1 MCKKLIL
8 LLWTALLTAV
18 VLQAQTVKNVS
29 VSNESSFT
37 DHISLSEDSRDMDIM
52 VKLVFDEQK
61 NSLTVSVLSYR
72 SLFVFR
78 EASRYHSVV
87 RGSSLRPDLLP
98 YVAEAE
104 PKAKFVLSKALKKSI
119 HKKKKYVFNRWVE
132 YDGLQPA
139 PAAYKM
145 VNDYIEQAFEIQGQ
159 RGVVTLTLRDIFL
172 LEPSKKNPK
181 LYTLMQGRD
190 LNLRYQIQILRN
202 PCFGLDD
209 ELAATAKVC
218 TDAKTAWDGFKKNY
232 GSGEVASADELNTF
246 NQTKDVLLTQ
256 FPRRKDRT
264 ACPDLLQYISQYNNY
279 VDSIANLTC
288 QVSAPEEQAWDDG
301 KPLDTKLIYSQAR
314 QIDKSVARYLVSK
327 DPLERSDLLEQC
339 GDIVSDVS
347 GMIQRYKAPLT
358 PEEAEAVRVYR
369 QAEQYF
375 RKTCNQ

>member
-1 MCKKLIL
+1 M
-8 LLWTALLTAV
+8 AVLTSAA
-18 VLQAQTVKNVS
+18 LQAQTVKSVS
-29 VSNESSFT
+29 VSNEASYT

-87 RGSSLRPDLLP
+87 KGGALRPDLLP

-139 PAAYKM
+139 PTAYKM
-145 VNDYIEQAFEIQGQ
+145 VNDYIEQVFEIQGQ
-159 RGVVTLTLRDIFL
+159 RGVATLTLRDIFL

-181 LYTLMQGRD
+181 LFTLMQGRD
-190 LNLRYQIQILRN
+190 LNLKYQIQILRN

-232 GSGEVASADELNTF
+232 GSGEVPTAEALNTF
-246 NQTKDVLLTQ
+246 NQTKAVLLTQ
-256 FPRRKDRT
+256 FPHKKDRT
-264 ACPDLLQYISQYNNY
+264 SCPDLLQYIGQYNNY

-288 QVSAPEEQAWDDG
+288 KVSAPEEVWDDG

-327 DPLERSDLLEQC
+327 DELERSDILEQC
-339 GDIVSDVS
+339 GDIISDVS

-358 PEEAEAVRVYR
+358 AEEAEAVRVYR
-369 QAEQYF
+369 QAEQYY
-375 RKTCNQ
+375 RKTCKQ